1 MYEPL
6 DTDEL
11 KALQERS
18 RVLAELAYAEDV
30 GRGDITAGL
39 VPGHETGTFAVV
51 ARHDG
56 VFSGCEILPV
66 VLEAFGGGIDVA
78 WSPEGRDGAVLTG
91 APVPVATLRGPAQR
105 VLTVERTLLNFLQ
118 RLCGVATRTRAF
130 VDLVAGTSA
139 EILDT
144 RKTTPGWRVLEKY
157 AVRCGGGR
165 NHRMGLHDAI
175 LIKDNHLAGY
185 PPERTAAAVHELLNR
200 AADLDPPPRFVE
212 VEADTFA
219 QVEQLFD
226 VIGVDIVLC
235 DNFSLEDLRRAV
247 ALRDAR
253 NLHGKVRLEASGGID
268 LTTVR
273 AVAETGV
280 DCISVGGLTHSAV
293 ALDLAL
299 DRIGD

>member
-1 MYEPL
+1 MTS
-6 DTDEL
+6 DTDL
-11 KALQERS
+11 GLLHERA

-39 VPGHETGTFAVV
+39 VADDDAGVFAVV
-51 ARHDG
+51 VRQDG
-56 VFSGCEILPV
+56 VFCGREVTPI
-66 VLEAFGGGIDVA
+66 VLAAFGGGIELA
-78 WSPEGRDGAVLTG
+78 WAAEGADGTCIAG
-91 APVPVATLRGPAQR
+91 APVTVATLRGPAQR

-130 VDLVAGTSA
+130 VERVAGTGA

-185 PPERTAAAVHELLNR
+185 PAGRTAAAVHDLLNR
-200 AADLDPPPRFVE
+200 AGGLNPPPKFVE
-212 VEADTFA
+212 VEADTLA
-219 QVEQLFD
+219 QVEQIFD
-226 VIGVDIVLC
+226 VIGVDVVLC
-235 DNFSLEDLRRAV
+235 DNFSLDDLRRAV

-253 NLHGKVRLEASGGID
+253 NLRGKVKLEASGGID

-280 DCISVGGLTHSAV
+280 DFISVGSLTHSAV

-299 DRIGD
+299 DRVG